1 MNIQKRYLHCKRLSD
16 PYVIIYCANSS
27 IQLLFFGL
35 SFSNINPLDS
45 FLTGGYKRKATDIK
59 TI

>member
-1 MNIQKRYLHCKRLSD
+1 MSLFIVQILQFNYFFLYTRYFIDKE
-16 PYVIIYCANSS
+16 
-27 IQLLFFGL
+27 GL